1 MPVKVVL
8 AIVPV
13 HVDMPAFLDHGHCER
28 SAEHHQEKPHAELSG
43 LREAFGNPQLQD
55 QDGNP
60 CEEEDDGVAETPPE
74 PDDA

>member
-1 MPVKVVL
+1 MCP
-8 AIVPV
+8 
-13 HVDMPAFLDHGHCER
+13 CER

-55 QDGNP
+55 KDGDP
-60 CEEEDDGVAETPPE
+60 CEEEDNGVAETPPE